1 MDLDDSEKYTRALA
15 ISEQINYN
23 YGGNFESDDS
33 DDFSDT
39 NSEDV
44 NEVPVV
50 PITEPLTNIN
60 GNMIIHR
67 NPLFKQQLRIIVIIL
82 TI

>member
-1 MDLDDSEKYTRALA
+1 MIRKIYES
-15 ISEQINYN
+15 IGIPEQINYN

-44 NEVPVV
+44 NEVP
-50 PITEPLTNIN
+50 
-60 GNMIIHR
+60 
-67 NPLFKQQLRIIVIIL
+67 LFQLQNL
-82 TI
+82 